1 MAYGA
6 PVLLL
11 LRKVFS
17 STAGV
22 EVHNPR
28 IATHFLDTMR
38 KLRRVLIGL
47 GCLLGTLALA
57 QAPVKCNSGPKS
69 GWTTSDKLAKLLET
83 KGYKVRRIGDMAG
96 CYVVVGTNEKGE
108 DGEFFF
114 HPLTLGIVG
123 SRLR

>member
-1 MAYGA
+1 
-6 PVLLL
+6 
-11 LRKVFS
+11 
-17 STAGV
+17 
-22 EVHNPR
+22 
-28 IATHFLDTMR
+28 MR
-38 KLRRVLIGL
+38 KKCRLFFIGMS
-47 GCLLGTLALA
+47 CLLSTLAFA
-57 QAPVKCNSGPKS
+57 QSPPKCNSCPKA
-69 GWTTSDKLAKLLET
+69 GWTASDKLSKLLET